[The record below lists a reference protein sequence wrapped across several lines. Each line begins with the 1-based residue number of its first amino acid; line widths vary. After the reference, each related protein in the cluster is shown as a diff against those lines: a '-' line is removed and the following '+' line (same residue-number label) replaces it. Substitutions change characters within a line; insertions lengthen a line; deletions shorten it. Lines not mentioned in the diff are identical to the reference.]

1 MTYENT
7 LSTRGENKV
16 PTHPLK
22 WQPEMQR
29 REVLARIKLVSK
41 VRYLVLFGSRDR
53 VCYDPACVTGHGTV
67 QTATRESMEH
77 GRWDRTYLTSLGE
90 VETPTLMVDAPL
102 SRTMTGA
109 RLIANWS
116 D

>member
-1 MTYENT
+1 
-7 LSTRGENKV
+7 
-16 PTHPLK
+16 
-22 WQPEMQR
+22 MQR

-53 VCYDPACVTGHGTV
+53 VCYDPALRHRPRNRSD
-67 QTATRESMEH
+67 ATRQSMEH
-77 GRWDRTYLTSLGE
+77 RRWDRTYLTSFGE

-109 RLIANWS
+109 RLIVNWS